1 MADFSE
7 IVINTTAEKIERM
20 ANMEIN
26 NEVIDDTS
34 DDNSLPTSKLVY
46 DFVSNSASGG
56 SGDCVSY
63 SKAQNLTDEQKQTAR
78 TNIGAVS
85 QTELE
90 DGLEEK
96 VDASL
101 VVSNII
107 SDTDSPLNDS
117 IPNGDALIAFVREHG
132 VSSSQAQSL
141 SKLKKARARQN
152 IDVDGG
158 KWESLFTVEGDGETK
173 LWEYTETPDGKPIQL
188 RAVAIIVTQ
197 TVVEAANGYG
207 QLYGY
212 YSADNKKYS
221 TVNVT
226 TISQMLSSTILNGQA
241 LAVIE
246 PNKGFYEAYSVA
258 MEKGNPNNLRH
269 SGFYQFMASTSDYP
283 YINKIKIVA
292 QSPMSE
298 GNTFTVWGV
307 R

>member
-1 MADFSE
+1 MADFNN
-7 IVINTTAEKIERM
+7 IAINATAAKIERM

-56 SGDCVSY
+56 GGDCVSY
-63 SKAQNLTDEQKQTAR
+63 SKAQDLTDEQKQTAR
-78 TNIGAVS
+78 TNIDAVS
-85 QTELE
+85 QAELE
-90 DGLEEK
+90 GGLDEK

-107 SDTDSPLNDS
+107 SDTGSLLEDN
-117 IPNGDALIAFVREHG
+117 IPNGDAIVNFLREHG
-132 VSSSQAQSL
+132 VSSSQVQSL
-141 SKLKKARARQN
+141 TLAKKARARQN

-158 KWESLFTVEGDGETK
+158 KWEKLFTIEGDGETII
-173 LWEYTETPDGKPIQL
+173 WEYTETPYGTPIQL
-188 RAVAIIVTQ
+188 RAVAITVTQ
-197 TVVEAANGYG
+197 TIAEAANGYG
-207 QLYGY
+207 QLYGF
-212 YSADNKKYS
+212 YSADNKNYS
-221 TVNVT
+221 QVNVT
-226 TISQMLSSTILNGQA
+226 TILQMLSSTVLNGQA

-246 PNKGFYEAYSVA
+246 PNKGFYEAYSVSMA
-258 MEKGNPNNLRH
+258 KGNPNNLLH
-269 SGFYQFMASTSDYP
+269 SGFRQFMASTSDNP

-292 QSPMSE
+292 QSPMSA